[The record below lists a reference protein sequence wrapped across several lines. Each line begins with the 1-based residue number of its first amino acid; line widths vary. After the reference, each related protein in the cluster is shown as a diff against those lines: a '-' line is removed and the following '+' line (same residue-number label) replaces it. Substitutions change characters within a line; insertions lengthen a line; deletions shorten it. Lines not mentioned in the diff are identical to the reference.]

1 MYLLA
6 KRGDVRPV
14 VVTES
19 AGLENSLR
27 DLTNGCVSRI
37 LIGRK
42 RTELQI
48 KRAKHRTESSEAT
61 HKIVLD
67 LCDNSYDLKQHMEK
81 KFELL
86 LENVFE
92 LRFQYSFIDVLG

>member
-1 MYLLA
+1 MRKPVPGGLDEELGADVAAALHHDPLHVARVLVVLQGALVQAGLLA

-42 RTELQI
+42 RRELQI
-48 KRAKHRTESSEAT
+48 KRAKHRTESS
-61 HKIVLD
+61 
-67 LCDNSYDLKQHMEK
+67 
-81 KFELL
+81 
-86 LENVFE
+86 
-92 LRFQYSFIDVLG
+92 

>member
-1 MYLLA
+1 M
-6 KRGDVRPV
+6 

-42 RTELQI
+42 RRELQI

-81 KFELL
+81 NSNYSLKICSNFEFNIHFSMFWVRSL
-86 LENVFE
+86 
-92 LRFQYSFIDVLG
+92 